1 MINELLSS
9 AKKNNIELEVYKERN
24 INSSIEVYDNKIESF
39 ETFDIT
45 SYKIKAIYNKKTINI
60 ETEKIDDVEN
70 IIKLIKEQSDIIDNN
85 EEDSLANNS
94 EVIEC
99 VINDKKFDYNQI
111 QKNMLDFYKFKTK
124 YDNISSIMTS
134 VSIDRTD
141 IGIYNTLGT
150 KLEDSNSCVLCMS
163 EIVMNF
169 NGKNKT
175 NYRYFYDKNYEIDK
189 FYDMIE
195 QLIKETIEKEM
206 AESIETQK
214 YNIVLDN
221 RCVANL
227 LSHFSNIYDAENIN
241 KNKSVLSKKFN
252 EKVFSD
258 KITIVEDPQNENYI
272 GKRLFDDEGTK
283 TFYKE
288 IIKNGYFITKLYDN
302 KTAIKDKTK
311 STGNSFGTRNMYI
324 VPGQLNKNEL
334 IKELNDG
341 IYITYIEGLHA
352 GIDNTTGDISLQAEG
367 YLIKNGEKEKAL
379 NMIILSTNIFEL
391 FKNVI
396 EVGNDLEF
404 FSITSGAP
412 SLLIRDIT
420 IVGQK

>member
-1 MINELLSS
+1 M
-9 AKKNNIELEVYKERN
+9 
-24 INSSIEVYDNKIESF
+24 
-39 ETFDIT
+39 
-45 SYKIKAIYNKKTINI
+45 
-60 ETEKIDDVEN
+60 
-70 IIKLIKEQSDIIDNN
+70 
-85 EEDSLANNS
+85 
-94 EVIEC
+94 
-99 VINDKKFDYNQI
+99 
-111 QKNMLDFYKFKTK
+111 
-124 YDNISSIMTS
+124 
-134 VSIDRTD
+134 
-141 IGIYNTLGT
+141 
-150 KLEDSNSCVLCMS
+150 
-163 EIVMNF
+163 
-169 NGKNKT
+169 
-175 NYRYFYDKNYEIDK
+175 
-189 FYDMIE
+189 
-195 QLIKETIEKEM
+195 
-206 AESIETQK
+206 
-214 YNIVLDN
+214 
-221 RCVANL
+221 
-227 LSHFSNIYDAENIN
+227 
-241 KNKSVLSKKFN
+241 
-252 EKVFSD
+252 
-258 KITIVEDPQNENYI
+258 
-272 GKRLFDDEGTK
+272 
-283 TFYKE
+283 KE